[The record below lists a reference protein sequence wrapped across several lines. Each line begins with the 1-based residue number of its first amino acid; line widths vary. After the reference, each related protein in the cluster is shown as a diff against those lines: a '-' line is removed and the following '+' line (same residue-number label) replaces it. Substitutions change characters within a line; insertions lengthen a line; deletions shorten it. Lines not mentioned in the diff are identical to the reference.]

1 MSGLPAVLEDRL
13 DGMTDHE
20 LLLMMD
26 LAMETFEGMQ
36 QLEVSNRD
44 ELEAL
49 LSEIERR
56 IAEDA

>member
-1 MSGLPAVLEDRL
+1 
-13 DGMTDHE
+13 MTDHE